1 MIPADATTDN
11 FIRTMIYIFHQ
22 IGGPIHLLLNLS
34 VIAVTGPFLER
45 VYGSFKYTILFLF
58 TGIFGGLFVL
68 VFSDAN
74 VIVGGASGSA
84 YGLVGLYVGLV
95 FKKSPWID
103 LATKNW
109 VWNLLWINI
118 VWTFLVPGISIAG
131 HLGGLFSGIVI
142 AMVTSVNGITVN
154 TWIKGFS
161 KAVFA
166 FALV

>member
-1 MIPADATTDN
+1 M
-11 FIRTMIYIFHQ
+11 
-22 IGGPIHLLLNLS
+22 
-34 VIAVTGPFLER
+34 
-45 VYGSFKYTILFLF
+45 
-58 TGIFGGLFVL
+58 
-68 VFSDAN
+68 
-74 VIVGGASGSA
+74 IVGGASGSA